1 MKGTR
6 NIYSVEKESLK
17 QNISAILY
25 FKQIEKMLP
34 YDRVILTEEFL

>member
-1 MKGTR
+1 MYILLK
-6 NIYSVEKESLK
+6 KSLK

-25 FKQIEKMLP
+25 FKQTEKMLP